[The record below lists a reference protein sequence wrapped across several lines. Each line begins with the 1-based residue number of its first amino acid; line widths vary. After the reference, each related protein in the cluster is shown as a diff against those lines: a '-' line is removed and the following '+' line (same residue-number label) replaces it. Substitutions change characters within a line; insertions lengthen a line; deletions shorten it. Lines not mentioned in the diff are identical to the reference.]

1 MINEK
6 IDPEKFCTKFFFPED
21 FSKIYLGN
29 KNTLTHCTCPPPP
42 KFPEPEPIDEEYIY
56 DSRYISEKDLKE
68 YYAEYEEM
76 IREKREIE
84 MEKYYE
90 SNFFINN
97 YDYEIEEEEELYVSN
112 DDDEE
117 EMEYSEDDF
126 EVVGEK

>member
-56 DSRYISEKDLKE
+56 DSKFI
-68 YYAEYEEM
+68 
-76 IREKREIE
+76 
-84 MEKYYE
+84 
-90 SNFFINN
+90 INN
-97 YDYEIEEEEELYVSN
+97 NDYEIEEEAEELYVSN

-117 EMEYSEDDF
+117 EIEYSEDDF
-126 EVVGEK
+126 EVVGKK